1 MGAGA
6 LGGHKGE
13 LEPPELDTSSCEL
26 PDVGSGNRALAPDSS
41 YEWDPAVHALSHA
54 LTLHDIFW
62 GGPWCGIVV
71 LHSVCDLVLFHRVIH
86 TAFCVVLIA
95 VHCHR

>member
-13 LEPPELDTSSCEL
+13 SEPPELDTSSCEL

-41 YEWDPAVHALSHA
+41 YEWDPAVHAVPCFDSAYFLGVAHGVA
-54 LTLHDIFW
+54 LWYFTQF
-62 GGPWCGIVV
+62 V
-71 LHSVCDLVLFHRVIH
+71 
-86 TAFCVVLIA
+86 T
-95 VHCHR
+95 